1 VSLNTLGALAGVAA
15 LVVAVLSYVR
25 AGRPADRVRRGS
37 TAARAPLGLVV
48 VLVAVASTAGGLYV
62 TEASRANRARPAA
75 DPIWWRIQHVHAAP
89 QGVAGA
95 SEAPNKPATLPPLA
109 KGKIVRRRIVVE
121 NKTIEIAPG
130 VQVNAWTF
138 NGTVPAPTIH
148 IRVGQTLK
156 VTFVNHGTTWHS
168 FDSHGAELPYQHA
181 NQDIGVGQTH
191 DFTYVATRP
200 GAWLYHCFTFPGA
213 QHIAAGMYG
222 AIVVDDPRHPLPKAD
237 KVFLLTA
244 SEWYLDGDGQSAPA
258 NPDPK
263 KAQSAFPDYATFNGY
278 WQEYSYRPLHVN
290 PGKRVRFYVV
300 NAGPNFSVS
309 FHVVG
314 GVFDRV
320 YPDGDESHF
329 ESNVQATDVAAGG
342 AGIFDITFKK
352 PGVYN
357 FLNHVFANAVKGQ
370 LGEIVVGN
378 PTSAR

>member
-1 VSLNTLGALAGVAA
+1 MGTIGGICGIAA
-15 LVVAVLSYVR
+15 LLVALLAFVR
-25 AGRPADRVRRGS
+25 AGRGGRNG
-37 TAARAPLGLVV
+37 TAPQGRASAGRAVPVAVV
-48 VLVAVASTAGGLYV
+48 VVAAAATAGGLYAS
-62 TEASRANRARPAA
+62 EASRATGDRPVAQ
-75 DPIWWRIQHVHAAP
+75 PIWWRIQHVQAGP
-89 QGVAGA
+89 QGAAGA
-95 SEAPNKPATLPPLA
+95 AEAPIKPATLPPVA
-109 KGKIVRRRIVVE
+109 KGTIVRRTIVVE

-130 VQVNAWTF
+130 VKVNAWTF

-156 VTFVNHGTTWHS
+156 VTFINKGTTWHS

-181 NQDIGVGQTH
+181 NQDIGIGQTH

-222 AIVVDDPRHPLPKAD
+222 AIIVDDPKQRLPKAD
-237 KVFLLTA
+237 KVFLLNA

-263 KAQSAFPDYATFNGY
+263 KAQSGFPDYATFNGY

-290 PGKRVRFYVV
+290 PNKLVRFYVV
-300 NAGPNFSVS
+300 NAGPNFSVA
-309 FHVVG
+309 FHIVG

-320 YPDGDESHF
+320 YPDGDQTHF
-329 ESNVQATDVAAGG
+329 ESGVQATDVAPGG

-357 FLNHVFANAVKGQ
+357 FVNHVFANAVKGQ

-378 PTSAR
+378 PTGVQ